1 MTSFP
6 PSLINQV
13 VLEAQVL
20 EKGLMRYTPA
30 GLPALDVRLEQVS
43 TQTEAGLPRRVRL
56 EIRALALGDM
66 ATQLEAVPLGSSRQ
80 FSGFLASPKSGR
92 GVVLR
97 IARIAE

>member
-66 ATQLEAVPLGSSRQ
+66 ATQLEAVPLDSSRQ
-80 FSGFLASPKSGR
+80 YSGFLASPKSGR